1 MDNNL
6 YFIAL
11 LPPFA
16 VAEEINIFKHYI
28 AQHYNSKRALRVMP
42 HITLKAPFT
51 LPVTEHKNVL
61 TWFKNTT
68 ISPEPFTV
76 SLKGFGA
83 FINEKNPVIYI
94 KPLLN
99 NSLSLLQKDIILAF
113 KEQYNDL
120 KISYTEQNFSPH
132 ITIAYRDLDYTQ
144 FEKAWKE
151 FKNKDYT
158 NKFPV
163 NSIYYNTM
171 ASNGYL
177 LLKNYYLSKLPDY
190 EFYFFYTVCQQLIN
204 YFKLL

>member
-83 FINEKNPVIYI
+83 FINEKNPVIYV
-94 KPLLN
+94 KPLLS
-99 NSLSLLQKDIILAF
+99 NSLSLLQEDIIFAF
-113 KEQYNDL
+113 KEQYKDL
-120 KISYTEQNFSPH
+120 KIPYTEQNFSPH

-158 NKFPV
+158 SKFPV
-163 NSIYYNTM
+163 NSIY
-171 ASNGYL
+171 L
-177 LLKNYYLSKLPDY
+177 LQHNSKQWLPIA
-190 EFYFFYTVCQQLIN
+190 E
-204 YFKLL
+204 KLLPK